1 MMSATSHSE
10 FPRSRMIGEVT
21 PILAAFLA
29 LAAVAFT
36 SWFWLAEDQG
46 LLSLAPLYVTAA
58 FFCVDMAFLRRRLR
72 TKSKEI
78 Y

>member
-1 MMSATSHSE
+1 MSATSHNGL
-10 FPRSRMIGEVT
+10 PQSRVMGEVT
-21 PILAAFLA
+21 PILAALLA

-36 SWFWLAEDQG
+36 SWFWLVEDQG
-46 LLSLAPLYVTAA
+46 LLSLAPLYVAVA
-58 FFCVDMAFLRRRLR
+58 FFCIDMALLRRRLR

>member
-1 MMSATSHSE
+1 MSATSHNE
-10 FPRSRMIGEVT
+10 LYRSRMMGEVM
-21 PILAAFLA
+21 PILAALLA

-46 LLSLAPLYVTAA
+46 LLSLAPLYVTAV

>member
-1 MMSATSHSE
+1 MSAISHNGL
-10 FPRSRMIGEVT
+10 PQSRMMGEVT
-21 PILAAFLA
+21 PILAALLA

-36 SWFWLAEDQG
+36 SWFWLVEDQG
-46 LLSLAPLYVTAA
+46 LLSLAPLYVAVA
-58 FFCVDMAFLRRRLR
+58 FFCVDMVLLRRRLR

>member
-1 MMSATSHSE
+1 MMGTASHSE
-10 FPRSRMIGEVT
+10 FQRIRMMGEAM
-21 PILAAFLA
+21 PILATLLA

-36 SWFWLAEDQG
+36 SWFWLAEDEE
-46 LLSLAPLYVTAA
+46 LLSLAPLYIAAA

>member
-1 MMSATSHSE
+1 MSATSHNE
-10 FPRSRMIGEVT
+10 LYRSRMMGEVM
-21 PILAAFLA
+21 PILAALLA

-36 SWFWLAEDQG
+36 YWFWLAEDQG
-46 LLSLAPLYVTAA
+46 LLSLAPLYVTAV